1 MALDTHNALSYSE
14 VDAKNT
20 QIPYT
25 DIKRNK
31 HVHKHQTQ
39 MFEEFVPSVVPLLT
53 EHIRL
58 GHAGIVHHS
67 AYIDTS

>member
-1 MALDTHNALSYSE
+1 MTLDTHNALGYSE
-14 VDAKNT
+14 VDAKK

-31 HVHKHQTQ
+31 HVHKHLTQ
-39 MFEEFVPSVVPLLT
+39 MFEELVPSVLPLIT

-67 AYIDTS
+67 AYTDTS